1 METLNQEMQENIR
14 TVFAGKKEDT
24 SKARLVVSSEPLP
37 NEMLKIKKLY
47 WVCLF
52 AILIG
57 LVFTP
62 LLAIGIMGAM
72 LLYCIDDIVVK
83 NKLDRLR
90 RAKFK
95 FVSGVGNDEVFQT
108 MQPILVSKYSMLV
121 EKGEYETISL
131 TFQGYTYD
139 LLLEED
145 DTFCIWW
152 HMSLGKALV
161 PRNKY
166 KQYRQILAAM
176 GIIAYEIQKAFN
188 VQ

>member
-108 MQPILVSKYSMLV
+108 MQPILVFFASPFWTKLQNIFGHCCKSILDKV
-121 EKGEYETISL
+121 AKHWL
-131 TFQGYTYD
+131 
-139 LLLEED
+139 
-145 DTFCIWW
+145 
-152 HMSLGKALV
+152 ALNRPAV
-161 PRNKY
+161 
-166 KQYRQILAAM
+166 
-176 GIIAYEIQKAFN
+176 
-188 VQ
+188 